1 MNFDRGLNL
10 ANQGDYFWA
19 LLPEI
24 VLSLC
29 AMGVL
34 LGDVLQKGNRSR
46 PSAPW
51 VPWMALAGLFVTF
64 LANLPLVT
72 MTLAAAPGTGLRDV
86 GMTGMVAV
94 DGFRGLSNC
103 LFLLSGALAILLSTG
118 YLDRRGI
125 NRGEFHA
132 LVMFAVLGMM
142 LMAGASDLMLLF
154 IGLEVMSVAIYV
166 LVGFDRLDARSSE
179 ASLKYFLLGAFTSAI
194 FLYGIALVWGATGS
208 SNVAGLTRLLIGGG
222 PQEPMLLA
230 GMALVLVGFAFKVA
244 AVPFHMWTPDAY
256 EGAPTPVTVLMAT
269 GVKTA
274 AFVSL
279 ARVFLVGFGAQYEV
293 WAGPLFLL
301 AAVTMVAGNLLALVQ
316 GSLKRMLA
324 YSSIAHAG
332 YLLAAVL
339 AGYSGG
345 AAALL
350 FYLLVYTLMTAGAF
364 GVVIAM
370 ARGSDERVT
379 LEDYAGLARQRPLLA
394 ALLSVFL
401 LSLAGFPLTAGFLGK
416 FYILRALVQGGLSTL
431 AVILVLSSLVSYF
444 YYLRVIVV
452 MYMRPARSETEHA
465 HAGLPGPALAGVTAA
480 AVLVVLLF
488 FTAGIR
494 WGADRSSALRPDT
507 RWSVFRVAEEGQASL
522 GQWQAQALQAQP
534 GNAPA
539 GEQRTAGAGAAQAR
553 TAR

>member
-1 MNFDRGLNL
+1 MNRILDLS
-10 ANQGDYFWA
+10 NQGDYLWA

-24 VLSLC
+24 VLAC
-29 AMGVL
+29 WAMALL
-34 LGDVLQKGNRSR
+34 LGDVLEKGNRSR
-46 PSAPW
+46 PSARW
-51 VPWMALAGLFVTF
+51 VPWMALAGLAVTF
-64 LANLPLVT
+64 VVNLPLVT
-72 MTLAAAPGTGLRDV
+72 LTLGQSDPLRDV
-86 GMTGMVAV
+86 STVGMVAV

-103 LFLLSGALAILLSTG
+103 LFLISGALAILLSMG

-132 LVMFAVLGMM
+132 LVLFAVLGMM

-166 LVGFDRLDARSSE
+166 LVGFDRMDARSAE
-179 ASLKYFLLGAFTSAI
+179 GSLKYFLLGAFTSAI

-208 SNVAGLTRLLIGGG
+208 SNVRTLYPLLLSGERL
-222 PQEPMLLA
+222 EPMLLA
-230 GMALVLVGFAFKVA
+230 GVALVLVGFGFKVA

-256 EGAPTPVTVLMAT
+256 EGAPTPVTALMAT

-279 ARVFLVGFGAQYEV
+279 ARVFLVGFSGSYEV
-293 WAGPLFLL
+293 WREPVFLL
-301 AAVTMVAGNLLALVQ
+301 AAVTMVAGNLLALTQ

-339 AGYSGG
+339 AGLSGG

-350 FYLLVYTLMTAGAF
+350 FYLFVYTLMTAGAF
-364 GVVIAM
+364 GIVIAN
-370 ARGSDERVT
+370 ARGADERVT
-379 LEDYAGLARQRPLLA
+379 LEDYAGLARQKPVLA
-394 ALLSVFL
+394 GLFSVFL

-416 FYILRALVQGGLSTL
+416 FYILQSLVDSDLTSL

-452 MYMRPARSETEHA
+452 MYMRPARSDDEHRE
-465 HAGLPGPALAGVTAA
+465 AGLPAPAMGAMWAA
-480 AVLVVLLF
+480 AALVVLLF
-488 FTAGIR
+488 FTAGIQ
-494 WGADRSSALRPDT
+494 WGARPQPGAPDT
-507 RWSVFRVAEEGQASL
+507 RWSVFRIAQEGQESLMQWGNRALDASQDATAAAG
-522 GQWQAQALQAQP
+522 GQQ
-534 GNAPA
+534 
-539 GEQRTAGAGAAQAR
+539 TAAR
-553 TAR
+553 

>member
-1 MNFDRGLNL
+1 MNRILDLS
-10 ANQGDYFWA
+10 NQADYLWA

-24 VLSLC
+24 VLAC
-29 AMGVL
+29 WAMGLL
-34 LGDVLQKGNRSR
+34 LGDVLEKGNRSR
-46 PSAPW
+46 PSARW
-51 VPWMALAGLFVTF
+51 VPWMALAGLAVTF
-64 LANLPLVT
+64 VVNLPLVT
-72 MTLAAAPGTGLRDV
+72 MTLGQSDPLRDV
-86 GMTGMVAV
+86 STVGMVAV

-103 LFLLSGALAILLSTG
+103 LFLISGALAILLSMG

-132 LVMFAVLGMM
+132 LVLFAVLGMM

-166 LVGFDRLDARSSE
+166 LVGFDRMDARSAE
-179 ASLKYFLLGAFTSAI
+179 GSLKYFLLGAFTSAI

-208 SNVAGLTRLLIGGG
+208 SNVRTLYPLLLSGERL
-222 PQEPMLLA
+222 EPMLLA
-230 GMALVLVGFAFKVA
+230 GVALVLVGFGFKVA

-256 EGAPTPVTVLMAT
+256 EGAPTPVTALMAT

-279 ARVFLVGFGAQYEV
+279 ARVFLVGFSGSYEV
-293 WAGPLFLL
+293 WREPVFLL
-301 AAVTMVAGNLLALVQ
+301 AAVTMVAGNLLALTQ

-339 AGYSGG
+339 AGLSGG

-350 FYLLVYTLMTAGAF
+350 FYLFVYTLMTAGAF
-364 GVVIAM
+364 GIVIAN
-370 ARGSDERVT
+370 ARGADERVT
-379 LEDYAGLARQRPLLA
+379 LEDYAGLARQKPVLA
-394 ALLSVFL
+394 GLFSVFL

-416 FYILRALVQGGLSTL
+416 FYILQSLVDSDLTSL

-452 MYMRPARSETEHA
+452 MYMRPARSDDEHRE
-465 HAGLPGPALAGVTAA
+465 AGLPAPAMGAVWAS

-488 FTAGIR
+488 FTAGIQ
-494 WGADRSSALRPDT
+494 WGARPQPGAPDT
-507 RWSVFRVAEEGQASL
+507 RWSVFRLAQEGQESLMQWGNRALDASQDATAAAG
-522 GQWQAQALQAQP
+522 GQQ
-534 GNAPA
+534 
-539 GEQRTAGAGAAQAR
+539 TAAR
-553 TAR
+553 

>member
-1 MNFDRGLNL
+1 MNRILDLS
-10 ANQGDYFWA
+10 NQADYLWA

-24 VLSLC
+24 VLAC
-29 AMGVL
+29 WAMGLL
-34 LGDVLQKGNRSR
+34 LGDVLEKGNRSR
-46 PSAPW
+46 PSARW
-51 VPWMALAGLFVTF
+51 VPWVALAGLAVTF
-64 LANLPLVT
+64 VVNLPLVT
-72 MTLAAAPGTGLRDV
+72 MTLGQSDPLRDV
-86 GMTGMVAV
+86 STVGMVAV

-103 LFLLSGALAILLSTG
+103 LFLISGALAILLSMG

-132 LVMFAVLGMM
+132 LVLFAVLGMM

-154 IGLEVMSVAIYV
+154 IGLEVMSVAVYV
-166 LVGFDRLDARSSE
+166 LVGFDRMDARSAE
-179 ASLKYFLLGAFTSAI
+179 GSLKYFLLGAFTSAI

-208 SNVAGLTRLLIGGG
+208 SNVRTLFPLLLSGER
-222 PQEPMLLA
+222 QEPMLLA
-230 GMALVLVGFAFKVA
+230 GIALVLVGFGFKVA

-256 EGAPTPVTVLMAT
+256 EGAPTPVTALMAT

-279 ARVFLVGFGAQYEV
+279 ARVFLVAFGGSYEV
-293 WAGPLFLL
+293 WKEPVFLL
-301 AAVTMVAGNLLALVQ
+301 AAVTMVAGNLLALTQ

-339 AGYSGG
+339 AGFTGG

-350 FYLLVYTLMTAGAF
+350 FYLFVYTLMTAGAF
-364 GVVIAM
+364 GIVIAN

-379 LEDYAGLARQRPLLA
+379 LEDFAGLARQKPVLA
-394 ALLSVFL
+394 GLFSVFL

-416 FYILRALVQGGLSTL
+416 FFILRSLVDGDLTSL

-452 MYMRPARSETEHA
+452 MYMRPARSDDEHRE
-465 HAGLPGPALAGVTAA
+465 AGLPAPAMGAVWAS

-494 WGADRSSALRPDT
+494 WGASPAPGAPDT

-522 GQWQAQALQAQP
+522 GRWASQVLDGSQGAVP
-534 GNAPA
+534 APA
-539 GEQRTAGAGAAQAR
+539 GGQETAAR
-553 TAR
+553 

>member
-1 MNFDRGLNL
+1 MGFDRSLNL
-10 ANQGDYFWA
+10 ALQGDYFWA

-24 VLSLC
+24 VLALW
-29 AMGVL
+29 AMGLL
-34 LGDVLQKGNRSR
+34 LGDVLQKGSRSA

-51 VPWMALAGLFVTF
+51 LPWMALLGLAVTF
-64 LANLPLVT
+64 VANLPLVT
-72 MTLAAAPGTGLRDV
+72 LTLGQANPLQDV
-86 GMTGMVAV
+86 STTGMVAV

-103 LFLLSGALAILLSTG
+103 LFLVSGALTILLSMG

-132 LVMFAVLGMM
+132 LVLFAVLGMM
-142 LMAGASDLMLLF
+142 LMGGASDLMMLF
-154 IGLEVMSVAIYV
+154 IGLEVMSVAVYV
-166 LVGFDRLDARSSE
+166 LVGFDRMDARSSE

-194 FLYGIALVWGATGS
+194 FLYGIALVWGATGT
-208 SNVAGLTRLLIGGG
+208 SNVRTLLTLLLSGDRKDA
-222 PQEPMLLA
+222 MLLA
-230 GMALVLVGFAFKVA
+230 GMALTLVGFGFKAA

-279 ARVFLVGFGAQYEV
+279 VRVFLVGFGGYYEET
-293 WAGPLFLL
+293 WGPALFLL
-301 AAVTMVAGNLLALVQ
+301 SAVTMVAGNLMALTQ

-339 AGYSGG
+339 AGFSGG
-345 AAALL
+345 SAALL

-364 GVVIAM
+364 GIVIAN
-370 ARGSDERVT
+370 ARGADERVT
-379 LEDYAGLARQRPLLA
+379 LEDYAGLARQKPVLA
-394 ALLSVFL
+394 ALFSIFL

-416 FYILRALVQGGLSTL
+416 LYILRSLVQSGLSSL
-431 AVILVLSSLVSYF
+431 AVILVLASLVSYF

-452 MYMRPARSETEHA
+452 MYMRPARAEDEHRE
-465 HAGLPGPALAGVTAA
+465 AGLPGPAMAGVWAS

-488 FTAGIR
+488 FTAGVR
-494 WGADRSSALRPDT
+494 WGGPT
-507 RWSVFRVAEEGQASL
+507 GWSVIRVAEAGQASL
-522 GQWQAQALQAQP
+522 WQWGAQALERRQEQGATARQ
-534 GNAPA
+534 APA
-539 GEQRTAGAGAAQAR
+539 PGSSLGAEAQA
-553 TAR
+553 AR